1 MIGKIIQLIL
11 SIGVIITGISLLVNN
26 SDNWWWGGSV
36 LIAGLGWL
44 LQNITSMRSS
54 SKATT
59 TFISNLRYIEDLPVS
74 KSVTISTGIF
84 LGLGGKEVK
93 LNGAAIGNVNN
104 NKPLTF
110 SVTKKKNVLTLEGGG
125 TRFFEINNTAGEG
138 SILIKMALAS
148 PKVEIVES
156 SGLKPFVP
164 ETD

>member
-44 LQNITSMRSS
+44 LQDITSMRSS
-54 SKATT
+54 SKTTT
-59 TFISNLRYIEDLPVS
+59 TFISNLRYIENLPVS
-74 KSVTISTGIF
+74 KSVVISTSIS

-93 LNGAAIGNVNN
+93 LNGAAIGSVNN

-110 SVTKKKNVLTLEGGG
+110 SVTKRKNVLTLEGGG
-125 TRFFEINNTAGEG
+125 TCFFEISDTAGEG
-138 SILIKMALAS
+138 LIQVKMGLTS
-148 PKVEIVES
+148 PKAEIVEN
-156 SGLKPFVP
+156 SGLMPFVL